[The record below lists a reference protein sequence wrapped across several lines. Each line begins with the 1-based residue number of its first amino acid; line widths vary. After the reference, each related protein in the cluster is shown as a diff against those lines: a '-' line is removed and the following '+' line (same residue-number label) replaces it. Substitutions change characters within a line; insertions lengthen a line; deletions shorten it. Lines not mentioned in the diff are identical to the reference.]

1 MCQERSFS
9 SYFGACLRFRIFPDT
24 LGNLGFIAETGPQGF
39 PRTTDFPLSEDA
51 FKAPPTNIMLGRLVL
66 KNDSTQK

>member
-1 MCQERSFS
+1 
-9 SYFGACLRFRIFPDT
+9 